1 MNREEKQFNDL
12 IFKHYSQSEMFD
24 KIKHS
29 FITVRK
35 NLLIHDGFRNLFP
48 KSQFE
53 MCSTII
59 NMANHTSIE
68 ALRQLSI
75 RKDKKSLCFAIKKE
89 KFLYRLT
96 VEEINNKYKI
106 NLEYLR
112 EER

>member
-1 MNREEKQFNDL
+1 
-12 IFKHYSQSEMFD
+12 MFD

-75 RKDKKSLCFAIKKE
+75 RKDKTE
-89 KFLYRLT
+89 KFEYSIYLDYQ
-96 VEEINNKYKI
+96 EQDKI
-106 NLEYLR
+106 NITNSTELINFFETALTTPI
-112 EER
+112 